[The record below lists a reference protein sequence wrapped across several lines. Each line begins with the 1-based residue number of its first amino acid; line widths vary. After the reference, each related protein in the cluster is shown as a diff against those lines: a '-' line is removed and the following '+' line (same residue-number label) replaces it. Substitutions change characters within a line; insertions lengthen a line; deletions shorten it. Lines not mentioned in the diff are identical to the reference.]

1 MSRLFT
7 ILLLFACFAAQA
19 QTSTLPK
26 DILTNEQLV
35 VKDSSGKV
43 LQYKEWRPLILT
55 GNYVIR
61 SIYRAKDTTHTLRH
75 ITPEEK
81 ARFAA
86 MRPTTPPVPPADP
99 GPQAPQLNP
108 DDEPANQPA
117 PSESFPVGAKLNML
131 SAKDMD
137 GKWVDNK
144 ATKGKIVV
152 LNFWFIGCPPCK
164 AEIPELNKLVAENAA
179 DPDIIFI
186 AIGLDRK
193 WEISDFLKTHP
204 FNYRQV
210 AEARRYCEGY
220 GIKLYPTN
228 VIIDKQGI
236 IRYSAVGY
244 GQNYM
249 AWMKKT
255 IRDIKNEN

>member
-1 MSRLFT
+1 MR
-7 ILLLFACFAAQA
+7 
-19 QTSTLPK
+19 
-26 DILTNEQLV
+26 
-35 VKDSSGKV
+35 
-43 LQYKEWRPLILT
+43 T
-55 GNYVIR
+55 GNYLLR
-61 SIYRAKDTTHTLRH
+61 SIYQANDTTYTLRH

-86 MRPTTPPVPPADP
+86 MRPTNAPVAPTGLAS
-99 GPQAPQLNP
+99 QAPRFNP
-108 DDEPANQPA
+108 DAELTDPPN
-117 PSESFPVGAKLNML
+117 PSDAFPLGAKLNML

-144 ATKGKIVV
+144 AAKGKIVV

-179 DPDIIFI
+179 DPDIIFV
-186 AIGLDRK
+186 AVGLDRR
-193 WEISDFLKTHP
+193 WEINDFIKTHP

-228 VIIDKQGI
+228 VIIDKKGI
-236 IRYSAVGY
+236 IRYSAVGF

-255 IRDIKNEN
+255 IRDIKSEN